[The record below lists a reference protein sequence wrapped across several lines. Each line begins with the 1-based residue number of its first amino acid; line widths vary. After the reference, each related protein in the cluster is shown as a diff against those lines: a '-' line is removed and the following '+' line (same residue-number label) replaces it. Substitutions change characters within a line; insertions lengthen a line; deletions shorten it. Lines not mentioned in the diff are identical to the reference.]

1 MSRFHGRRI
10 AIVVIGVLLIIGGL
24 GGLKYWQ
31 ISRLMAAGESMQA
44 AGPPPEAVGSAVAQ
58 TQSWPSELTAV
69 GTITGIESVAVANE
83 QPGVVTRLGFESG
96 DLVRRGQA
104 LAELDSQIERAQLSA
119 AKARRDLA
127 KLTADRT
134 RTLVAKSAVAQ
145 DELDR
150 DETALAA
157 AINEVKGIQAQ
168 IDHKIVRAP
177 FAGRAGI
184 RAVSRGQFLGAG
196 TTVTTVESVA
206 GLWVDFSVPQEQLAR
221 IAVGMPVRVQLQ
233 EQKQL
238 DGKIT
243 AIDSSVDPAT
253 RSVKVRAALRDQNAP
268 LRSGMFVTV
277 TLELP
282 AHANVVVVPATA
294 IVHAPYGDSVFVIQ
308 DKLPLTPGMSVTPD
322 GRPVRIARQQFVHV
336 GQAQGDFV
344 AIEKGLQPGQPIVAF
359 GAFKLRNGAPI
370 VIDNRVQPTLELA
383 PHPEDR

>member
-1 MSRFHGRRI
+1 VSRFHWRRT
-10 AIVVIGVLLIIGGL
+10 AVVVIGLLLIIGSL

-31 ISRLMAAGESMQA
+31 ISTLMAAGESMQA

-69 GTITGIESVAVANE
+69 GTITGIESVAVSNE
-83 QPGVVTRLGFESG
+83 QPGVVTKVGFESG
-96 DLVRRGQA
+96 DLVRRGQS
-104 LAELDSQIERAQLSA
+104 LVELDAQVERAQLSA
-119 AKARRDLA
+119 AKARRALA
-127 KLTADRT
+127 RLTAERT
-134 RTLVAKSAVAQ
+134 RTLVAKSAVPR

-157 AINEVKGIQAQ
+157 ANNEVKGIQAQ
-168 IDHKIVRAP
+168 IDHKVVRAP

-184 RAVSRGQFLGAG
+184 RGVSRGQYLGPG

-206 GLWVDFSVPQEQLAR
+206 GLWADFSLPQEQLAR
-221 IAVGMPVRVQLQ
+221 VAVGMPVRVQLADQ
-233 EQKQL
+233 QALE
-238 DGKIT
+238 GTIT

-253 RSVKVRAALRDQNAP
+253 RSVKVRAALRDQHAS

-282 AHANVVVVPATA
+282 ARADVVVVPATA
-294 IVHAPYGDSVFVIQ
+294 IVHAPYGDSIFVIQ
-308 DKLPLTPGMSVTPD
+308 DKPPLSPGMSTTPD
-322 GRPVRIARQQFVHV
+322 GRPVKIARQQFVKV
-336 GQAQGDFV
+336 GQARGDFV
-344 AIEKGLQPGQPIVAF
+344 AIDKGLKPGQPIVSF

-370 VIDNRVQPTLELA
+370 VIDNRVQPKLELE